1 MAGQLDGKIAVITGG
16 CSGIGL
22 GTVELF
28 VAEGAKVLVGDVQ
41 DDEGQILETRFPG
54 RLTYV
59 HTDVT
64 DEAALKAM
72 FYRAVDVYGGIDILF
87 NNAAAPG
94 DTGSLEDMTA
104 QGWDRTMSLV
114 LRSVMLCMSYA
125 IPIMRERGGGAIVNT
140 ASIAG
145 TQVGWGPVAY
155 STAKAGVIHLT
166 KVAAAQLSP
175 MNIRVNSI
183 SPGLI
188 ATAGLG
194 NTFGMTKA
202 ESAKMAAH
210 IARNAH
216 DLQPVPKSGMPEDV
230 AKACLFLA
238 TDASAFVSGANL
250 MVDGA
255 LTVGPRHAWDPNVE
269 SPLMSALGLSLD
281 QMQQLR

>member
-1 MAGQLDGKIAVITGG
+1 MAGQLEGKIAVITGG

-28 VAEGAKVLVGDVQ
+28 IAEGAKILLGDVQ
-41 DDEGQILETRFPG
+41 DDEGRILETRFPG
-54 RLTYV
+54 QLTYI

-64 DEAALKAM
+64 NDAALKAM
-72 FYRAVDVYGGIDILF
+72 FDRAIDVYGGIDILF

-94 DTGSLEDMTA
+94 DTSSLEDMTA
-104 QGWDRTMSLV
+104 NGWDRTMSLV

-125 IPIMRERGGGAIVNT
+125 TPLIRQRGGGAIVNT

-145 TQVGWGPVAY
+145 TQVGWGPIAY

-175 MNIRVNSI
+175 MKIRVNSI
-183 SPGLI
+183 CPGLI
-188 ATAGLG
+188 ATAALG
-194 NTFGMTKA
+194 NTFGMTKT
-202 ESAKMAAH
+202 EEDNMAVH
-210 IARNAH
+210 IAQNAH
-216 DLQPVPKSGMPEDV
+216 DLQPVPKSGMPEDI

-238 TDASAFVSGANL
+238 SDASAFVSGANL
-250 MVDGA
+250 VVDGA
-255 LTVGPRHAWDPNVE
+255 LTIGPRHAWDPNVE